1 MRAGRAGL
9 LVGLLLP
16 LAGCVLPPAD
26 QPADPAR
33 FGRFAGLIGRCGCTD
48 LGADQV
54 TARIDR
60 LVAGRPAGEAR
71 IVGSYARLGAEES
84 WDNQME
90 ICAEVC
96 AQRCMVAAVAG
107 PLGAAGPLAA
117 PCPVTERDL
126 HLTEGRATGWSPF

>member
-9 LVGLLLP
+9 FVALVLP
-16 LAGCVLPPAD
+16 LAGCFLPPAD

-48 LGADQV
+48 LGPAQV

-60 LVAGRPAGEAR
+60 LVAGRPADEAR
-71 IVGSYARLGAEES
+71 IIGSYTRLGAEEG

-90 ICAEVC
+90 ICGEVC
-96 AQRCMVAAVAG
+96 AQRCMVATVAG
-107 PLGAAGPLAA
+107 TLGAAGPLAA

-126 HLTEGRATGWSPF
+126 HLTEGRASTLSPF